1 MTLLEWGALGE
12 LIGGIAII
20 VSLIYVGRQL
30 KQSNSMARS
39 GVRQEISSE
48 LNFWATSIACSPSL
62 GEALTKV
69 HLEGLVAKN
78 ATGLES
84 VQLAYILSAFVS
96 QQHFAYEQWKEG
108 NLTDREMEDL
118 FGPPSELLSMPYLKS
133 IWGPVRKGFPKDFVE
148 WYEERYDLR
157 RDD

>member
-39 GVRQEISSE
+39 AVRQEISSE

-62 GEALTKV
+62 GETLTKV
-69 HLEGLVAKN
+69 HFEDLVAKN
-78 ATGLES
+78 ATGLEG
-84 VQLAYILSAFVS
+84 V
-96 QQHFAYEQWKEG
+96 G
-108 NLTDREMEDL
+108 
-118 FGPPSELLSMPYLKS
+118 
-133 IWGPVRKGFPKDFVE
+133 
-148 WYEERYDLR
+148 
-157 RDD
+157 

>member
-20 VSLIYVGRQL
+20 VSIIYVGRQL

-48 LNFWATSIACSPSL
+48 INFWATSIACSPSL
-62 GEALTKV
+62 AETLTKV

-84 VQLAYILSAFVS
+84 VQIAYIISAAVS

-108 NLTDREMEDL
+108 NLTNREMEDL
-118 FGPPSELLSMPYLKS
+118 FGPRGELLSQPYLKS
-133 IWGPVRKGFPKDFVE
+133 IWPLVRKGFPGHFVE

>member
-39 GVRQEISSE
+39 AVRQEISSE

-62 GEALTKV
+62 GETLTKV
-69 HLEGLVAKN
+69 HFEDLVAKN
-78 ATGLES
+78 ATELEG
-84 VQLAYILSAFVS
+84 VQMAYIITAFVG
-96 QQHFAYEQWKEG
+96 QQHFAYQQWQEG
-108 NLTDREMEDL
+108 NLTDREFEDL
-118 FGPPSELLSMPYLKS
+118 FGSRGELHSMPYLKS
-133 IWGPVRKGFPKDFVE
+133 IWPAVRKGFPRDFVT
-148 WYEERYDLR
+148 WYEEQYDLR